1 MYEKI
6 ISFYKKILS
15 LPNVK
20 LIHPSLS
27 QTPILENCKMVIV
40 ITGTTGLEAA
50 LYKKPSIVFGDTI
63 YDSLPSV
70 QRITNL
76 EKLPVVIKET
86 LKKEVNLEDVNEFMY
101 LLDANTFDFSNS
113 DITIKFIDEF
123 FYDGYLFDT
132 EINNEQAE
140 KFIKKNSEYFETLA
154 EEHIKKIKELEQ
166 ENK

>member
-1 MYEKI
+1 M
-6 ISFYKKILS
+6 
-15 LPNVK
+15 
-20 LIHPSLS
+20 IHPSLS

-101 LLDANTFDFSNS
+101 LLDTNTFDFPSANLS
-113 DITIKFIDEF
+113 LKFIDEF

-140 KFIKKNSEYFETLA
+140 KFIKKNSEYFETLV

>member
-1 MYEKI
+1 
-6 ISFYKKILS
+6 
-15 LPNVK
+15 
-20 LIHPSLS
+20 
-27 QTPILENCKMVIV
+27 MVIV

-140 KFIKKNSEYFETLA
+140 KFITKNSEYFETLA